1 MVIIVFRSFSHVEDM
16 TSQDKLNNHTCV
28 CTGHFSEAEVLQV
41 GVFLLQHISRFFF
54 LFFFLLSTLYGFTNL
69 KRTKL

>member
-1 MVIIVFRSFSHVEDM
+1 MVIIVFRSSSHVEDM

-28 CTGHFSEAEVLQV
+28 CIERFSEAKVLQV
-41 GVFLLQHISRFFF
+41 GVFLLQHISRFFSI
-54 LFFFLLSTLYGFTNL
+54 FFLLSTLYGFTNL